1 MARKKIA
8 LIGSGNIG
16 GTIAL
21 LALQRQLADV
31 VLVDIAEGVPQ
42 GKALDLA
49 QSCAID
55 GIGFSCTGSNNYEA
69 IQGAD
74 VVIITAGVPRKP
86 GMTRDDLLS
95 INGHVM
101 QDVAHQVRVHC
112 PNSFVIVVTNPLD
125 VMVEIFMRKSSLSSN
140 MVVGMAGILDSGRFN
155 HFLSQALQVNV
166 HDIQTFVMGGHGDTM
181 VPLPHYT
188 TVTGVPLQHFIKNGA
203 ITQEKLDEIV
213 DRTRNGGGEIVNLLK
228 TGSAFYAPATAAL
241 LMAESY
247 LFDQKRILP
256 CATWLTGEYGV
267 QNMYVG
273 VPVVIG
279 ANGAEKVIELPL
291 TADETKMFEKSVHAV
306 ADLRHAAHSLG
317 LE

>member
-21 LALQRQLADV
+21 LALQRRLGDV
-31 VLVDIAEGVPQ
+31 VLFDIVDGIPQ

-49 QSCAID
+49 QACAID
-55 GIGFSCTGSNNYEA
+55 GLGFFCTGSNDYES
-69 IQGAD
+69 IKDAD

-95 INGHVM
+95 INGQVM
-101 QDVAHQVRVHC
+101 HEVAHQLQRYC
-112 PNSFVIVVTNPLD
+112 PNAFVIVVTNPLD
-125 VMVEIFMRKSSLSSN
+125 VMVEILMRKSSLPPRN
-140 MVVGMAGILDSGRFN
+140 VVGMAGILDSGRFN
-155 HFLSQALQVNV
+155 HFLSQEIKVNV

-188 TVTGVPLQHFIKNGA
+188 TISGVPLHHFIKDGK
-203 ITQEKLDEIV
+203 ITQKKLDEII
-213 DRTRNGGGEIVNLLK
+213 DRTRNGGGEIVSLLK
-228 TGSAFYAPATAAL
+228 TGSAYYAPASAAL

-256 CATWLTGEYGV
+256 CAAWLTGEYGV
-267 QNMYVG
+267 HDMYVG
-273 VPVVIG
+273 APVVIG
-279 ANGAEKVIELPL
+279 SQGVEEIIELPL
-291 TADETKMFEKSVHAV
+291 TTEETKMFRKSVQAV
-306 ADLRHAAHSLG
+306 ADLRQAAHSLG

>member
-21 LALQRQLADV
+21 LALQRRLGDV
-31 VLVDIAEGVPQ
+31 VLVDIADGIPQ

-49 QSCAID
+49 QACAID
-55 GIGFSCTGSNNYEA
+55 GIGFSCIGSNDYA
-69 IQGAD
+69 SIKDAD

-101 QDVAHQVRVHC
+101 REVAHQVQTYC
-112 PNSFVIVVTNPLD
+112 PGAFVIVVTNPLD
-125 VMVEIFMRKSSLSSN
+125 VMVEIFMRKSSLSPN

-155 HFLSQALQVNV
+155 HFLSQELNVNV

-188 TVTGVPLQHFIKNGA
+188 TIAGVPLQHFIKNGQ
-203 ITQEKLDEIV
+203 ITQEKLNKIIE
-213 DRTRNGGGEIVNLLK
+213 RTRNGGGEIVNLLK

-247 LFDQKRILP
+247 LFNQKRILP
-256 CATWLTGEYGV
+256 CASWLTGEYGIN
-267 QNMYVG
+267 NMYVG

-279 ANGAEKVIELPL
+279 ASGAEKVVELPL
-291 TADETKMFEKSVHAV
+291 TSDETKMFKKSVQAV
-306 ADLRHAAHSLG
+306 ADLRSAAHLLG